1 MKINT
6 VTIKSIRD
14 EKEKW
19 LNLIASGARK
29 VGECMAR
36 LFWKHGA
43 KVVIA
48 DIQDQLRQSVQDD
61 IGTEYASYIHCDVS
75 KETDVENAVNTTI
88 SKCGKLDIMV
98 NNAAIVNDAKPNILE
113 NDVADFESRTNVRSI
128 KNMLSGEEK

>member
-1 MKINT
+1 
-6 VTIKSIRD
+6 
-14 EKEKW
+14 
-19 LNLIASGARK
+19 
-29 VGECMAR
+29 MAR